1 MTRPEKRIE
10 IAFLIG
16 CAICPL
22 LSSEP
27 KLGTACVAPNS
38 PKPPTRISPG
48 GEYNPK
54 TLSVKID
61 SGRLLPWPH
70 SESVLIGNLDLD
82 QRHVVTLTS
91 DGKIIQSFWFR
102 FSEYKSNDLC
112 VAFDGYQGVQLQE
125 RQGPPGASANNAVT
139 GKYTTGTA
147 IRPPN
152 PVAA

>member
-1 MTRPEKRIE
+1 MTRPIKRIG

-22 LSSEP
+22 LLSEP
-27 KLGTACVAPNS
+27 RFGTVCVAPNS
-38 PKPPTRISPG
+38 AKRPTTISPG

-54 TLSVKID
+54 TLSLKID
-61 SGRLLPWPH
+61 RGRLLLWPH

-82 QRHVVTLTS
+82 QRHLVTLTS
-91 DGKIIQSFWFR
+91 DGKIVQSFWFR

-125 RQGPPGASANNAVT
+125 RQRSSWC
-139 GKYTTGTA
+139 KCK
-147 IRPPN
+147 
-152 PVAA
+152 